1 MIKTESDEGPS
12 CIKIA
17 FLDVGQADTIV
28 ISCPDTQ
35 EAIVVDC
42 VNAKAVLNYLSREQI
57 KYLRGIIITHLHA
70 DHYSGVANFLDN
82 CHEIPGIQ
90 ECEVVAF
97 NEVFNQKNLKQL
109 TPDSDGHSSDY
120 EQPLTG
126 GKKFIPISLLNLF
139 RWCKQHPFKCAN
151 LKVERRG
158 LPFEGVL
165 SKSLQLLHP
174 YFADY
179 LDLKTKSLNNT
190 STVLRITS
198 SKASVLLTGDLEP
211 EGWRQLCTNHPD
223 LHSDVLKF
231 PHHGGAW
238 KSEDVDALL
247 DQVNPSIV
255 VISVGSEGFERYIH
269 PHPDVFTALAKR
281 PHIRVLCTQA
291 TNQCQHQQL
300 VQNERA
306 SVVNHFK
313 AEADKKGHQFFLSN
327 SKKSC
332 PCAGTIII
340 ELGNEAYVLQPEMRF
355 HRGSIIE
362 PHFKTHKCSW

>member
-1 MIKTESDEGPS
+1 MKMTKTESDKIIPN
-12 CIKIA
+12 IKIA

-28 ISCPDTQ
+28 ISCPDTH
-35 EAIVVDC
+35 EAVIVDC
-42 VNAKAVLNYLSREQI
+42 VNAKAVRDYLAEEQI
-57 KYLRGIIITHLHA
+57 TYLRGIIITHLHA
-70 DHYSGVANFLDN
+70 DHYSGVPALLKNYRQ
-82 CHEIPGIQ
+82 IPGMQ
-90 ECEVVAF
+90 ECKVVAF
-97 NEVFNQKNLKQL
+97 NEIFNQKNLQKLIQDADEHSKGISSVVSTALRDLIDWRDQNDSKYALLQVQL
-109 TPDSDGHSSDY
+109 GST
-120 EQPLTG
+120 
-126 GKKFIPISLLNLF
+126 IPYQSEGTLIRSL
-139 RWCKQHPFKCAN
+139 H
-151 LKVERRG
+151 
-158 LPFEGVL
+158 
-165 SKSLQLLHP
+165 LLHP
-174 YFADY
+174 HAAHFRRLEA
-179 LDLKTKSLNNT
+179 KGLNNT
-190 STVLRITS
+190 SVVLQIIS
-198 SKASVLLTGDLEP
+198 SGSKALLTGDLEP
-211 EGWRQLCTNHPD
+211 EGWQQLCTNHPD

-269 PHPDVFTALAKR
+269 PHPDVFTALSKR

-300 VQNERA
+300 VQNERD

-355 HRGSIIE
+355 HRGSVIE